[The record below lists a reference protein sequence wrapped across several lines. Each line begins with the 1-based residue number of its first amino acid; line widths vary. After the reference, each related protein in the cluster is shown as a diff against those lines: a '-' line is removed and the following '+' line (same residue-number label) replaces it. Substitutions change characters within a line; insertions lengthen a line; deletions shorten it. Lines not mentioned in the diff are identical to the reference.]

1 MSSKPVEAGSLKV
14 GSFIVI
20 DGEPCKI
27 VEIERSKPGKHGS
40 AKVRITAIGFFD
52 NAKRSIVAPAGSTVE
67 APIIV
72 KRSAQVIAILRD
84 TVQLMDLETYE
95 VYEVPLPQ
103 EDEIKTKLDIGV
115 EVEIWELLGKRK
127 IVRVRR

>member
-1 MSSKPVEAGSLKV
+1 MSKPVEAGSLKV

-20 DGEPCKI
+20 DNEPCKI

-52 NAKRSIVAPAGSTVE
+52 RAKRSIVAPAGATVE
-67 APIIV
+67 TPIIV

-84 TVQLMDLETYE
+84 TVQLMDLDTYE
-95 VYEVPLPQ
+95 VYEVSLPS
-103 EDEIKTKLDIGV
+103 EEEIKSKLNVGV
-115 EVEIWELLGKRK
+115 EVEIWELLGRRK
-127 IVRVRR
+127 IIRVKR